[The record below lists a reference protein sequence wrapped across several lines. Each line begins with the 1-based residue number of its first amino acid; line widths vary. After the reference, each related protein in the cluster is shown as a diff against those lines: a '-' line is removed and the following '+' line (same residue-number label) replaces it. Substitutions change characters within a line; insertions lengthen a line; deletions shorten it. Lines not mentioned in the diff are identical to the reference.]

1 MALWIRFNH
10 AGRTQFGTLQGDRI
24 AVHEGDLF
32 NAPRSTG
39 LSLSVSD
46 VEMLAP
52 VVPGKIVALA
62 NNFHALIAKLGIA
75 APSEPTWFFKSPTS
89 LAAPGQAIRMPASYA
104 GKVIFEGEL
113 GIVIGKRCSSVAEE
127 DALAHVFG
135 YTCVNDVTAIEI
147 LRKEPGFD
155 QWSRSKSFDT
165 FGPMGPAIATGLDPM
180 TLSVRTVLDGSERQN
195 YPVGDMIFP
204 PAKLVALVSRD
215 VTLEPGD
222 VIACGT
228 SVGVGSMKP
237 GAAVEISIEGVGAL
251 GNRFAPQ

>member
-1 MALWIRFNH
+1 MSLWIRFNH
-10 AGRTQFGTLQGDRI
+10 AGRAQFGTLHGDRI
-24 AVHEGDLF
+24 AVHEGDAF
-32 NAPRSTG
+32 NAPRASG

-46 VEMLAP
+46 VEPLAP

-62 NNFHALIAKLGIA
+62 NNFHALVAKLGIA
-75 APSEPTWFFKSPTS
+75 APSEPMWFLKSPTS

-113 GIVIGKRCSSVAEE
+113 GIVIGRRCANVAEE

-147 LRKEPGFD
+147 LKKEPGFD

-165 FGPMGPAIATGLDPM
+165 FCPLGPAVATGLDPM
-180 TLSVRTVLDGSERQN
+180 ALSVRTVLDGSERQN
-195 YPVGDMIFP
+195 YPVADMIFP
-204 PAKLVALVSRD
+204 PAKLIALISRD
-215 VTLEPGD
+215 VTLEAGD

-237 GAAVEISIEGVGAL
+237 GAEVVVSVEGVGAL
-251 GNRFAPQ
+251 ANRFAP

>member
-10 AGRTQFGTLQGDRI
+10 AGRIHFGTLQGDRI
-24 AVHEGDLF
+24 AVHEGDMF

-39 LSLSVSD
+39 LSLTVSD

-62 NNFHALIAKLGIA
+62 NNFHALIAKLGMA
-75 APSEPTWFFKSPTS
+75 APSEPTWFFKSATS

-127 DALAHVFG
+127 EALAHVFG

-147 LRKEPGFD
+147 LKKEPGFD

-180 TLSVRTVLDGSERQN
+180 VLSVRTVLDGSERQN
-195 YPVGDMIFP
+195 YPVADMIFP
-204 PAKLVALVSRD
+204 PAKLIALVSRD

-237 GAAVEISIEGVGAL
+237 GATVEISIEGVGAL
-251 GNRFAPQ
+251 GNRFAP

>member
-10 AGRTQFGTLQGDRI
+10 AGRTHFGTLQGDRI

-62 NNFHALIAKLGIA
+62 NNFHALIAKLGMA
-75 APSEPTWFFKSPTS
+75 APSEPTWFLKSATS

-113 GIVIGKRCSSVAEE
+113 GIVIGKRCSSVTEE
-127 DALAHVFG
+127 EALAHVFG

-147 LRKEPGFD
+147 LKKEPGFD

-165 FGPMGPAIATGLDPM
+165 FGPMGPAIVTGLDPM

-195 YPVGDMIFP
+195 YPVADMIFP
-204 PAKLVALVSRD
+204 PAKLIALVSRD

-237 GAAVEISIEGVGAL
+237 GASVEISIEGVGAL
-251 GNRFAPQ
+251 GNRFAP